1 MCITVYF
8 FFDQP
13 IATGQY
19 NAASTLRSVL
29 QLPGNSINLNNDS
42 FPISFVLNIPLN
54 YKMSIKSGL
63 TTTTQDDSEMV
74 SIAIMGPTGTG
85 KTTFINLLSGSGF
98 KIGNELESCTD
109 DIQIAEPFKLD
120 GRIVTLIDT
129 PGFDDT
135 KLSDTSVLSM
145 IAAYLSHS
153 YDCGKK
159 LAGVIYMHR
168 ILDNRIGGISA
179 RNFRMFRNLCG
190 DSSLHSV
197 VIVTTMWD
205 EITQATGEERERELA
220 NKDVFFK
227 PALDKGARLARHT
240 DTLESAQAI
249 IRSIIGSEST
259 SLTLQI
265 QEELGRGLSISET
278 LAGRELGRELF
289 EQMERHRQEMRGL
302 MTEMQE
308 ASRMRD
314 EESRQEL
321 AVERRRM
328 EASIIR
334 LQVDCNNL
342 TKGYRDA
349 LMKMEERMRAAE
361 AASTSLTDKDK
372 DKGGDQYPG
381 QQTHSPIV
389 QAVAATENSNAVLE
403 GKLAAAVPVV
413 GFWGKLSF
421 MLAPFS
427 LTWR

>member
-1 MCITVYF
+1 MSFTAIVVVNSNRNCI
-8 FFDQP
+8 
-13 IATGQY
+13 
-19 NAASTLRSVL
+19 R
-29 QLPGNSINLNNDS
+29 
-42 FPISFVLNIPLN
+42 
-54 YKMSIKSGL
+54 
-63 TTTTQDDSEMV
+63 
-74 SIAIMGPTGTG
+74 
-85 KTTFINLLSGSGF
+85 
-98 KIGNELESCTD
+98 
-109 DIQIAEPFKLD
+109 
-120 GRIVTLIDT
+120 
-129 PGFDDT
+129 
-135 KLSDTSVLSM
+135 
-145 IAAYLSHS
+145 
-153 YDCGKK
+153 YDHGKK

-190 DSSLHSV
+190 DRSLRNV

-205 EITQATGEERERELA
+205 EITELIGEEREKELA
-220 NKDVFFK
+220 TKDVFFK
-227 PALDKGARLARHT
+227 TALDKGARLARHT

-249 IRSIIGSEST
+249 IRSIIDNEST
-259 SLTLQI
+259 SITLQI

-278 LAGRELGRELF
+278 LAGRELGLELF

-328 EASIIR
+328 EASMVR
-334 LQVDCNNL
+334 LQIDSTNL
-342 TKGYRDA
+342 TKGYKDA
-349 LMKMEERMRAAE
+349 LMKLEERLRAAE
-361 AASTSLTDKDK
+361 ASAASASKLAG
-372 DKGGDQYPG
+372 DKGKDTGGNQYPG

-413 GFWGKLSF
+413 GFWGKLSL

-427 LTWR
+427 LTWK